1 MVTRR
6 VLACMKI
13 KLTLAAVAAVGVAVA
28 PLTAAASAQAA
39 PASSNPP
46 LIIVY
51 LENHSLDQLLKEKA
65 DIPYLYS
72 LWTDKSVE
80 QFTQFYSVKHDSF
93 NDYASLAVGWPVA
106 DGASKAGQYTKYKSH
121 PLTTTLWNQL
131 SSAPTPVSWG
141 VYEESMPSTCYTG
154 ADNYGSTGEYKIGHD
169 PAMPFHVIYPG
180 HPTTA
185 CQKVR
190 PLSDLH
196 PSTLPQVSFVTPNLC
211 DDMDGVTASVA
222 SSHHYTDCVKG
233 TAALVKRGD
242 SWLKSEVTLWTD
254 NGKRDVDVL
263 IMFDEGEH
271 GDNSGVGGPGTGGGH
286 IYAVLLGPGV
296 ASGHN
301 TAKYNAYNLL
311 AGIEKEY
318 ALTPRL
324 GNAATAAPIPLP

>member
-1 MVTRR
+1 MANRR

-13 KLTLAAVAAVGVAVA
+13 KLTLATVAAVGVAVA
-28 PLTAAASAQAA
+28 PLTVAANAQAASA
-39 PASSNPP
+39 SNNPP

-51 LENHSLDQLLKEKA
+51 MENHSLDQLLKEKT

-72 LWTDKSVE
+72 LWTDSSVE
-80 QFTQFYSVKHDSF
+80 QFTQFYSVKHSSF

-106 DGASKAGQYTKYKSH
+106 GGASKAGQYSKYKTH

-131 SSAPTPVSWG
+131 SGASAPVSWG
-141 VYEESMPSTCYTG
+141 IYEESMPSACYTG
-154 ADNYGSTGEYKIGHD
+154 GSHYGSTGEYKIGHD

-180 HPTTA
+180 QPTTA
-185 CQKVR
+185 CKNVQ
-190 PLSDLH
+190 PLSDLN
-196 PSTLPQVSFVTPNLC
+196 PSKLPQVSFVTPNSC

-233 TAALVKRGD
+233 STALVKRSD
-242 SWLKSEVTLWTD
+242 SWLKSEVTSWTD
-254 NGKRDVDVL
+254 NGQRDVDVL

-286 IYAVLLGPGV
+286 IYAVLLGHGV
-296 ASGHN
+296 TGGHN

-324 GNAATAAPIPLP
+324 GNAATATPIPLP